1 MVNAFFIL
9 GQAAQYIGSPGT
21 DGEGKSDLSF
31 LFLNA
36 CEHAWTRIAGILVF
50 YQFHVQNCIIR
61 PVK

>member
-9 GQAAQYIGSPGT
+9 GQAAQHIGSPGT

-31 LFLNA
+31 FYLGTNVNMMN
-36 CEHAWTRIAGILVF
+36 ENAGILVF
-50 YQFHVQNCIIR
+50 YQFHVQNCIMR